1 MRSRDHFQL
10 PLLCLLALMVC
21 PLAAAQVAS
30 ERQLNEVRERIAKL
44 SAQMTA
50 RTQERGSLNR
60 SLADIE
66 KSLAAAQQRRRD
78 VSRQQTAA
86 NARLADAQKQYAQ
99 EELALAAERQ
109 ELARQLRAAYTS
121 GRQERI
127 KLVLN
132 QQSPE
137 QLGRMMTYYRYLNDA
152 RVGNIDAL
160 RDLLGRIAALQGSIN
175 EERAQL
181 ARLADEA
188 DALVAQLTEGR
199 AERKALLS
207 EIDAQLQRESA
218 MMSELNQRERDL
230 ANLLAELSNI
240 LADYPVNAEAP
251 LSELKGKLTWPVA
264 GDLVTA
270 YGDRR
275 SANLRSNGVV
285 LATDAG
291 SDVRVIYHG
300 RVAYAD
306 WLPGLGLLIIVDHGD
321 DLLSLYGYNE
331 TLLKSVGD
339 WVSPGDIIATVG
351 NTGGQA
357 RPALYFELR
366 SQGKPLNPGRWFR
379 NKPSRSRR

>member
-30 ERQLNEVRERIAKL
+30 ERQLNDVRERIAKL

-199 AERKALLS
+199 AERKTLLS